1 MEGLA
6 IVRNKDTVFAQ
17 LERRQGAAWRLLLS
31 GGYLKVLDVLGE
43 HTALPLQF
51 VKANISQEDE
61 VKKMFGNMIQ
71 DCKSSLKANCGNT
84 L

>member
-31 GGYLKVLDVLGE
+31 GGYLKVLDVLGG
-43 HTALPLQF
+43 TYRLAIT
-51 VKANISQEDE
+51 NYE

>member
-31 GGYLKVLDVLGE
+31 GGYLKVLDVLGGG
-43 HTALPLQF
+43 TYRLAIT
-51 VKANISQEDE
+51 NYE